1 MTKENQRIAFLQH
14 LGWTDLNRDSKLGNY
29 RALRGTSPSGVKNQ
43 IAPNPLKNLN
53 VIHDVYNESDVATQT
68 LWYINLLNV
77 VKNRCCENINRD
89 SLKILAINA
98 SPTERLEAYLK
109 TLNLWTYE
117 S

>member
-1 MTKENQRIAFLQH
+1 MTMTKENQRIEFLQH

-53 VIHDVYNESDVATQT
+53 VIHEAEKLLDEQQWMGYTSILWKTCGDIRQDVCATAEQ
-68 LWYINLLNV
+68 
-77 VKNRCCENINRD
+77 
-89 SLKILAINA
+89 
-98 SPTERLEAYLK
+98 RLEAYLK
-109 TLNLWTYE
+109 TLNLWE